1 MADGGDSLDFLDFL
15 GRGWSFPPTFA
26 NQGRGVRMAEAEED
40 IRQSLHVLLSTG
52 LGERVLRPTFGW
64 QRDALLFEP
73 LSTSFGTLVKREIET
88 AILYFEPRIE
98 LNRVTLETLPD
109 AAGRIEI
116 RLDYTVRATNTRSNL
131 VFPFYLD
138 EASLP

>member
-1 MADGGDSLDFLDFL
+1 MADGSDLSLLSFL

-26 NQGRGVRMAEAEED
+26 DQGRGVRMAEAEED

-73 LSTSFGTLVKREIET
+73 LSTSFATLVKREIET

-98 LNRVTLETLPD
+98 LNRVSFETLPD
-109 AAGRIEI
+109 TGGRLDI
-116 RLDYTVRATNTRSNL
+116 RLNYPVRATNTRSNL